1 MSISDDEELTAEI
14 DRHVQMARAIK
25 PHTLDRM
32 ALADLLRHRF
42 PHRTAG
48 DIEEQLIVAWQKH
61 DLFWTSGSG
70 RPARIKKADEKNR
83 TKARPAW
90 LVAQAAVPG
99 LDLTWVSA
107 LL

>member
-32 ALADLLRHRF
+32 ALVDLLRHRF

-48 DIEEQLIVAWQKH
+48 DIEEQLIVTWQKH
-61 DLFWTSGSG
+61 DLFWTSGGG
-70 RPARIKKADEKNR
+70 RPARIEKVDEKN
-83 TKARPAW
+83 PAKSHPAL
-90 LVAQAAVPG
+90 LVA
-99 LDLTWVSA
+99 
-107 LL
+107 